1 MALRES
7 LHLPYK
13 EVLQQQHYVN
23 RIQISAFQAKQDEMR
38 DRIPEVHS
46 DQVLKQQIEAKHEAL
61 VNKEKENAI
70 LINQIESLERDLQSK
85 SEELLQINIQLDL
98 QVKAS
103 TSKVSSLQ
111 DEIIQLKLHQ
121 ALIEEKNEE
130 IDHLNEQVLRLQQ
143 EHDLNKNLLQK
154 VYEEACLVLSLS
166 EKYGSSSKLNINTK
180 LSAVESRQLEKQDFQ
195 KILQSYK
202 ETISKVFD
210 NSDKEQKQKEAQ
222 GNLAADRRSMLVEIQ
237 NLQAE
242 LRISNLQNQEKL
254 QKLQSRLHITEE
266 QGNKREH
273 QLRRQA
279 ELLKYKLQQEQA
291 IVNDLQ
297 NSLKCEQ
304 DRSAELRSHFR
315 SEQDAVADL
324 KRELLAVNQTL
335 ETSLKKEH
343 DLQKE
348 LENLRCSCLSG
359 PLLFC
364 CHSKVCLRY

>member
-61 VNKEKENAI
+61 VNKEKE
-70 LINQIESLERDLQSK
+70 
-85 SEELLQINIQLDL
+85 
-98 QVKAS
+98 
-103 TSKVSSLQ
+103 
-111 DEIIQLKLHQ
+111 
-121 ALIEEKNEE
+121 
-130 IDHLNEQVLRLQQ
+130 
-143 EHDLNKNLLQK
+143 NLLQK

>member
-1 MALRES
+1 
-7 LHLPYK
+7 
-13 EVLQQQHYVN
+13 
-23 RIQISAFQAKQDEMR
+23 MR

-111 DEIIQLKLHQ
+111 DEIIQLKNIITNLQEFMRIDPYSTSSVMQLHQ

>member
-111 DEIIQLKLHQ
+111 DEIIQL
-121 ALIEEKNEE
+121 
-130 IDHLNEQVLRLQQ
+130 
-143 EHDLNKNLLQK
+143 KNLLQK